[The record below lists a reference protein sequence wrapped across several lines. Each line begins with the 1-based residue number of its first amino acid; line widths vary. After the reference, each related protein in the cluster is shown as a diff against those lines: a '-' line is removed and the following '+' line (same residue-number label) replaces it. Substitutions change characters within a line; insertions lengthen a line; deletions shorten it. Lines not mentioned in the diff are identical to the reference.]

1 MNSHLKNRF
10 IFRKISGFTLI
21 ELLVVIAIIAI
32 LAAILF
38 PVFARARE
46 NARRSSCQSNLKQ
59 IGLGLLQ
66 YSQDYD
72 EITPADR
79 SSNGAPTTWQNF
91 VQPYIKSVQI
101 FVCPSAGS
109 RDLTGLTPTG
119 KAPAGEGYMSNPIS
133 YYAVKIPLGSQASGG
148 YGTWSTNEVAPLNL
162 SVFAHPA
169 ESIWVM
175 EGEEDRQT
183 FIGLNYTGACTN
195 SNQSGE
201 CAWFGHLT
209 TANFLFVD
217 GHVKAMKPMATVTP
231 NILYQRDRGN
241 VIAAAEATKIRQNM
255 EFAANRF
262 Q

>member
-1 MNSHLKNRF
+1 MNNFSNPKNRT
-10 IFRKISGFTLI
+10 SAFTLI

-72 EITPADR
+72 EIMPADR
-79 SSNGAPTTWQNF
+79 SNSNSTTWQNF
-91 VQPYIKSVQI
+91 IQPYIKSTQI
-101 FVCPSAGS
+101 FVCPSGGA
-109 RDLTGLTPTG
+109 RDTSGTGPNNS
-119 KAPAGEGYMSNPIS
+119 APAGTGYLGNPLS
-133 YYAVKIPLGSQASGG
+133 YYATKIPVGSFASGG
-148 YGTWSTNEVAPLNL
+148 FGTWATSEIYPLNM

-175 EGEEDRQT
+175 EGEVDRQT
-183 FIGLNYTGACTN
+183 FIALNSTGACTN
-195 SNQSGE
+195 SNQSGQ

-217 GHVKAMKPMATVTP
+217 GHVKALKPMATVTP
-231 NILYQRDRGN
+231 INLYQRDRANALPTTDANN
-241 VIAAAEATKIRQNM
+241 VRTNM
-255 EFAANRF
+255 AFAANRF
-262 Q
+262 N